1 MINGNTE
8 VIAHI
13 GYPTHTFKSPSIY
26 NPWFERHQVNAVVVP
41 MGVRAEDYIDVFRS
55 LFKLTNMRGALITM
69 PHKITTMSLVDEVSP
84 TAAVAGATN
93 AVVVRQDGSLLA
105 DQFDG
110 AGFVRSLVNKGFEPA
125 GTRALVVGNG
135 GVGSAI
141 AASLADIG
149 LAEIG
154 LFDESP
160 DASRRL
166 GERITQHYP
175 EVGVS
180 VVSNDP
186 AGYDLIVNATPA
198 GMKPDDLSPVDVARI
213 RRGAFVA
220 DVVLT
225 VDKTPFL
232 RAAEARDCVIQ
243 TGAEMLTEMVPACL
257 EFFGFTPG
265 HTVSPAPVSSID

>member
-1 MINGNTE
+1 MIDGNTE
-8 VIAHI
+8 VIAHL

-26 NPWFERHQVNAVVVP
+26 NPWFERNQINAVVVP
-41 MGVRAEDYIDVFRS
+41 MGVRAVDYVDVFRS
-55 LFKLTNMRGALITM
+55 LFKVTNMRGALITM

-93 AVVVRQDGSLLA
+93 AVVVRPDGSLLA

-110 AGFVRSLVNKGFEPA
+110 AGFVRSLANKGFQPV
-125 GTRALVVGNG
+125 GKRALVVGNG

-141 AASLADIG
+141 AASLAGTG

-154 LFDESP
+154 LFD
-160 DASRRL
+160 ASSEASQKL
-166 GERITQHYP
+166 GERITEHYP
-175 EVGVS
+175 EVAVS
-180 VVSNDP
+180 AVSNDP
-186 AGYDLIVNATPA
+186 EGYDLVVNATPA
-198 GMKPDDLSPVDVARI
+198 GMKADDLPPVDVAGI

-225 VDKTPFL
+225 VGKTPFL
-232 RAAEARDCVIQ
+232 QAAEARDCVVQ

-257 EFFGFTPG
+257 EFFGFTR
-265 HTVSPAPVSSID
+265 AP